1 MTVKI
6 SDGVLMIIPDTSEV
20 QALKAEL
27 FQFKEA
33 AMGMKALVA

>member
-1 MTVKI
+1 MKV
-6 SDGVLMIIPDTSEV
+6 SDGMLTIIADISEM

-27 FQFKEA
+27 CQFKEV

>member
-6 SDGVLMIIPDTSEV
+6 SDGVLTIIADTSEV
-20 QALKAEL
+20 QALKAE
-27 FQFKEA
+27 FYQFKQV

>member
-1 MTVKI
+1 MKI
-6 SDGVLMIIPDTSEV
+6 SESMLTIIADTSEV

-27 FQFKEA
+27 CQFKEA